1 MYVFKN
7 LVAVWL
13 HDSYLFYFNNAMR
26 NLFFERK
33 TNTRFGEEME
43 FRDVTT
49 PQDLWLFMTDTFLA
63 GLHGGDYNDT
73 NSTFHHP
80 YLETSNRL
88 VILRDNILLAPP
100 RLRQIRVK
108 EATCLISDGFRRYFN
123 ACYAPYSVRTEL
135 TEGTYQGFVK

>member
-1 MYVFKN
+1 MCV
-7 LVAVWL
+7 
-13 HDSYLFYFNNAMR
+13 HDTYLFYFNNALN

-49 PQDLWLFMTDTFLA
+49 QGDFWLYMTDTFLA

-80 YLETSNRL
+80 YLEMNNRM

-108 EATCLISDGFRRYFN
+108 EASCLIADGFRRYFN
-123 ACYAPYSVRTEL
+123 ECYAPYSVKSEL
-135 TEGTYQGFVK
+135 AEGSFQGLVQQFLCFLIY